1 MSCPSVTTG
10 ARTRRGRR
18 SAGKMAWPPSI
29 TSFAAISDAN
39 LPAFG
44 TQLSIAMTLYS
55 SDNTLTSSID
65 GVSFNYDGNLINR
78 NKTKDYVIEM
88 PSTTAIRVTAP
99 SSGGPRNARVYVSS

>member
-1 MSCPSVTTG
+1 MVAAATNEAKAAIEIASAVTANQMNGT
-10 ARTRRGRR
+10 A
-18 SAGKMAWPPSI
+18 
-29 TSFAAISDAN
+29 FAAISDAN

-44 TQLSIAMTLYS
+44 TQMSVAMTLYS
-55 SDNTLTSSID
+55 ADSTVTPAID
-65 GVSFNYDGNLINR
+65 GVSFNYDGNIINR